1 MADPIRIDV
10 TTASRPYTVWV
21 GSGILSQLSRLLDDA
36 GVGARRFAISS
47 PPVWKHWG
55 NAVREALP
63 AVEPM
68 PVPDGERNKTLT
80 QVAEIYDALFR
91 AGADRSSAI
100 LSVGGGVIS
109 DMAGFTAAT
118 YMRGI
123 GLAHVPTTLLAQVDA
138 ALGGEVGVNLP
149 GGRNLVGSFY
159 QPWVVVSDPQVLS
172 TLPRREFRAGLYE
185 IIKYGVACS
194 RSLFDAVVKDLSALS
209 RRNPDILA
217 PVIAQCCRI
226 KADMVSRDE
235 RDTGP
240 REALNCGHATGR
252 ALEAVTKY
260 QRFLHGEAVAYGL
273 MVASELSVARGL
285 LSPASRDEANAVIA
299 KLGPLP
305 SVSDLYSRA
314 LVEQMRRDKKAGDNQ
329 VRFVLPTDIGATVT
343 LDDISDQ
350 EVTAAL
356 RVCGIVN

>member
-21 GSGILSQLSRLLDDA
+21 GSGILRQLSTLLDEA
-36 GVGARRFAISS
+36 GVGARRFAVSS

-55 NAVREALP
+55 TAVRESLP
-63 AVEPM
+63 AIEPV
-68 PVPDGERNKTLT
+68 PVPDGERDKTLS
-80 QVAEIYDALFR
+80 QVAEIYDALCR

-109 DMAGFTAAT
+109 DMAGFAAAT

-123 GLAHVPTTLLAQVDA
+123 SLAHVPTTLLAQVDA
-138 ALGGEVGVNLP
+138 AIGGKVGVNLP
-149 GGRNLVGSFY
+149 GGKNLVGSFY

-185 IIKYGVACS
+185 VIKYGVACS
-194 RSLFDAVVKDLSALS
+194 RSLFDAVVRHLSALS
-209 RRNPDILA
+209 RRNPDTLTPI
-217 PVIAQCCRI
+217 IADCCRI
-226 KADMVSRDE
+226 KAEVVGRDE
-235 RDTGP
+235 RDNGP
-240 REALNCGHATGR
+240 REVLNCGHTTGH
-252 ALEAVTKY
+252 AMEAVTRY

-273 MVASELSVARGL
+273 MVAADVSVARGL
-285 LSPASRDEANAVIA
+285 LSPAGRDEVNAVIA

-314 LVEQMRRDKKAGDNQ
+314 LIEQMRRDKKARDNR
-329 VRFVLPTDIGATVT
+329 VRFVLPTDIGAAMTV
-343 LDDISDQ
+343 DDVSD
-350 EVTAAL
+350 EELTTAL
-356 RVCGIVN
+356 RNSGVAS